1 MDCHVGSNPTT
12 LTMKTDYNRI
22 DAILSLRDLVANNQE
37 KQNALWAEICE
48 SFGVDENELDFLWDF
63 VFNGVGNLDYALG
76 KHASLLRIKESS
88 LEVSEMSREERQKS
102 IDSLKDK
109 IKEL

>member
-37 KQNALWAEICE
+37 NQNALWAEICE
-48 SFGVDENELDFLWDF
+48 SFGVEENELDFLWDF
-63 VFNGVGNLDYALG
+63 VFNGVGDLDEAL
-76 KHASLLRIKESS
+76 KKDSSMRRIKESS
-88 LEVSEMSREERQKS
+88 VEVSDMSREERQKS